1 MTLQEVLTL
10 LDAKQY
16 NLECPRCVKEI
27 NYAFVCDLMSD
38 ALMLLKEM
46 PSHIGAHGALV
57 TGLVTNQALRTAEIL
72 DLETIIFVRGKKPT
86 QSVIDLAD
94 EIGITLIG
102 TKLTMYRASGLL
114 FMNNVK
120 SYESVKEENSG
131 TIR

>member
-1 MTLQEVLTL
+1 MELSLVLEL
-10 LDAKQY
+10 LEAKQF
-16 NLECPRCVKEI
+16 NLECPQCVREI

-38 ALMLLKEM
+38 ALMLLKKM

-72 DLETIIFVRGKKPT
+72 DLETIIFVRGKTPT

-102 TKLTMYRASGLL
+102 TSLTMYKASGLL
-114 FMNNVK
+114 FQSGIK
-120 SYESVKEENSG
+120 SYESVLEEQ
-131 TIR
+131 

>member
-1 MTLQEVLTL
+1 MELNDVLEL
-10 LDAKQY
+10 LEAKQY

-38 ALMLLKEM
+38 ALMLLKKM

-72 DLETIIFVRGKKPT
+72 DLETIIFVRGKTPT
-86 QSVIDLAD
+86 QSVIDLD

-102 TKLTMYRASGLL
+102 TTLTMYRTSGLL
-114 FMNNVK
+114 FMNGVK
-120 SYESVKEENSG
+120 SYESVLEEQQ
-131 TIR
+131 

>member
-1 MTLQEVLTL
+1 MELNEVLGL
-10 LDAKQY
+10 LNARQF

-38 ALMLLKEM
+38 ALMLLKKM

-72 DLETIIFVRGKKPT
+72 DLETIIFVRGKTPT

-102 TKLTMYRASGLL
+102 TGLTMYKASGLL
-114 FMNNVK
+114 YTSGVK
-120 SYESVKEENSG
+120 SYESVLEEEA
-131 TIR
+131 

>member
-1 MTLQEVLTL
+1 MELNNVLEL
-10 LDAKQY
+10 LNAKQF

-38 ALMLLKEM
+38 ALMLLKKM

-72 DLETIIFVRGKKPT
+72 DLETIIFVRGKTPT

-102 TKLTMYRASGLL
+102 TQLTMYKTSGLL
-114 FMNNVK
+114 YMNDVK
-120 SYESVKEENSG
+120 SHESVLEES
-131 TIR
+131 

>member
-1 MTLQEVLTL
+1 MELNSVLEL
-10 LDAKQY
+10 LNAKQF

-38 ALMLLKEM
+38 ALMLLKKM

-72 DLETIIFVRGKKPT
+72 DLETIIFVRGKTPT

-102 TKLTMYRASGLL
+102 TQLTMYKTSGLL
-114 FMNNVK
+114 YMNDVK
-120 SYESVKEENSG
+120 SHESVLEES
-131 TIR
+131 

>member
-1 MTLQEVLTL
+1 MELNNVLTL
-10 LDAKQY
+10 LNAKQF

-38 ALMLLKEM
+38 ALMLLKKM

-72 DLETIIFVRGKKPT
+72 DLETIIFVRGKTPT

-102 TKLTMYRASGLL
+102 TGLTMYRASGLL
-114 FMNNVK
+114 FQEGVK
-120 SYESVKEENSG
+120 SYESVLEEN
-131 TIR
+131 

>member
-1 MTLQEVLTL
+1 MELNPL
-10 LDAKQY
+10 LELLNANQF
-16 NLECPRCVKEI
+16 NQECPRCVKEI

-38 ALMLLKEM
+38 ALMLLKKM

-72 DLETIIFVRGKKPT
+72 DLETIIFVRGKTPT

-94 EIGITLIG
+94 EIGITLVG

-114 FMNNVK
+114 FMNGVK
-120 SYESVKEENSG
+120 SYESVLEEE
-131 TIR
+131 

>member
-1 MTLQEVLTL
+1 MELNSVLEL
-10 LDAKQY
+10 INAKQF
-16 NLECPRCVKEI
+16 NLNCPRCVKEI

-38 ALMLLKEM
+38 ALMLLKKM

-72 DLETIIFVRGKKPT
+72 DLETIIFVRGKTPS

-102 TKLTMYRASGLL
+102 TALTMYKTSGLL
-114 FMNNVK
+114 YTNNVK
-120 SYESVKEENSG
+120 SYESVLEEN
-131 TIR
+131 

>member
-1 MTLQEVLTL
+1 MELQKVLEL
-10 LDAKQY
+10 IEAKQY

-38 ALMLLKEM
+38 ALMLLKKM

-72 DLETIIFVRGKKPT
+72 DLETIIFVRGKTPA

-102 TKLTMYRASGLL
+102 SSLTMYRASGLL
-114 FMNNVK
+114 FNGGVK
-120 SYESVKEENSG
+120 SYESVLEEEA
-131 TIR
+131 

>member
-1 MTLQEVLTL
+1 MTLEEVLKL
-10 LDAKQY
+10 LDAKHFNPQ
-16 NLECPRCVKEI
+16 CPRCVQVI

-38 ALMLLKEM
+38 ALMLLKKM

-72 DLETIIFVRGKKPT
+72 DLETIIFVRGKTPS

-102 TKLTMYRASGLL
+102 TGLTMYRTSGLL
-114 FMNNVK
+114 FQQGVK
-120 SYESVKEENSG
+120 SYESVLEENQ
-131 TIR
+131 

>member
-1 MTLQEVLTL
+1 MILSDVLEL

-72 DLETIIFVRGKKPT
+72 DLETIIFVRGKNPT
-86 QSVIDLAD
+86 QS
-94 EIGITLIG
+94 G
-102 TKLTMYRASGLL
+102 TGLTMYRASGLL
-114 FMNNVK
+114 FMNKVK

-131 TIR
+131 TLR

>member
-1 MTLQEVLTL
+1 MELNAVLDL
-10 LDAKQY
+10 LEAKQF

-38 ALMLLKEM
+38 ALMLLKKM

-72 DLETIIFVRGKKPT
+72 DLETIIFVRGKTPS

-102 TKLTMYRASGLL
+102 TSLTMYRTSGLL
-114 FMNNVK
+114 FMNHVK
-120 SYESVKEENSG
+120 SYESVLEEN
-131 TIR
+131 

>member
-1 MTLQEVLTL
+1 MELNAVLEL
-10 LDAKQY
+10 LNAKQF

-38 ALMLLKEM
+38 ALMLLKKM

-57 TGLVTNQALRTAEIL
+57 TVLVTNQALRTAEIL
-72 DLETIIFVRGKKPT
+72 DLETIIFVRGKTPS

-102 TKLTMYRASGLL
+102 TSLTMYRASGLL
-114 FMNNVK
+114 FMNHVK
-120 SYESVKEENSG
+120 SYESVLEEN
-131 TIR
+131 

>member
-1 MTLQEVLTL
+1 MELKNVLEL
-10 LDAKQY
+10 IDAKQF
-16 NLECPRCVKEI
+16 NQECPRCVKEI

-38 ALMLLKEM
+38 ALMLLKKM

-72 DLETIIFVRGKKPT
+72 DLETIIFVRGKTPS

-102 TKLTMYRASGLL
+102 TALTMYKTSGLL
-114 FMNNVK
+114 FMNKVK
-120 SYESVKEENSG
+120 SYESVLEEN
-131 TIR
+131 

>member
-1 MTLQEVLTL
+1 MELNNVVQL
-10 LDAKQY
+10 LNAKQF
-16 NLECPRCVKEI
+16 NSECPHCIKKI

-38 ALMLLKEM
+38 ALMLLKQM

-72 DLETIIFVRGKKPT
+72 DLETIIFVRGKTPT

-102 TKLTMYRASGLL
+102 TELTMYKTSGLL
-114 FMNNVK
+114 YENGVK
-120 SYESVKEENSG
+120 SYESVVEEN
-131 TIR
+131 

>member
-1 MTLQEVLTL
+1 MELNDVLSL
-10 LDAKQY
+10 LNAKQY

-38 ALMLLKEM
+38 ALMLLKKM

-72 DLETIIFVRGKKPT
+72 DLETIIFVRGKVPS

-102 TKLTMYRASGLL
+102 TELTMYRTSGLL
-114 FMNNVK
+114 FMSGVK
-120 SYESVKEENSG
+120 SYESVLEEL
-131 TIR
+131 

>member
-1 MTLQEVLTL
+1 MELTDVLEL
-10 LDAKQY
+10 INAKQF

-38 ALMLLKEM
+38 ALMLLKKM

-72 DLETIIFVRGKKPT
+72 DLETIIFVRGKTPS

-102 TKLTMYRASGLL
+102 TALTMYRTSGLL
-114 FMNNVK
+114 FMNKVK
-120 SYESVKEENSG
+120 SYESVLEEN
-131 TIR
+131 

>member
-1 MTLQEVLTL
+1 MELNEVLDL
-10 LDAKQY
+10 LEAKQF
-16 NLECPRCVKEI
+16 NLECPQCVKII

-38 ALMLLKEM
+38 ALMLLKQM

-72 DLETIIFVRGKKPT
+72 DLETVVFVRGKTPS

-102 TKLTMYRASGLL
+102 TKLTMYRTSGLL
-114 FMNNVK
+114 FMNGIK
-120 SYESVKEENSG
+120 SYESVLEEL
-131 TIR
+131 

>member
-1 MTLQEVLTL
+1 MELNNVITMLN
-10 LDAKQY
+10 AKQF
-16 NLECPRCVKEI
+16 NQECPSCVKEI

-38 ALMLLKEM
+38 ALMLLKQM

-72 DLETIIFVRGKKPT
+72 DLETIIFVRGKIPT

-102 TKLTMYRASGLL
+102 TDLTMYKTSGLL
-114 FMNNVK
+114 FTNDVK
-120 SYESVKEENSG
+120 SYESVMEENQ
-131 TIR
+131 

>member
-1 MTLQEVLTL
+1 MELNAVLEL
-10 LDAKQY
+10 LNAKQF

-38 ALMLLKEM
+38 ALMLLKKM

-72 DLETIIFVRGKKPT
+72 DLETIIFVRGKTPT

-102 TKLTMYRASGLL
+102 TQLTMYKTSGLL
-114 FMNNVK
+114 YMNNVK
-120 SYESVKEENSG
+120 SHESVLEES
-131 TIR
+131 

>member
-1 MTLQEVLTL
+1 MELKDVLEL
-10 LDAKQY
+10 ISAKQF
-16 NLECPRCVKEI
+16 NQECPRCIKEI

-38 ALMLLKEM
+38 ALMLLKKM

-72 DLETIIFVRGKKPT
+72 DLETIIFVRGKTPS

-102 TKLTMYRASGLL
+102 TSLTMYRTSGLL
-114 FMNNVK
+114 FMNHVK
-120 SYESVKEENSG
+120 SYESVLEEN
-131 TIR
+131 

>member
-1 MTLQEVLTL
+1 MELNGVLEL
-10 LDAKQY
+10 LNAKQF

-38 ALMLLKEM
+38 ALMLLKKM

-72 DLETIIFVRGKKPT
+72 DLETIIFVRGKTPT

-102 TKLTMYRASGLL
+102 TQLTMYKTSGLL
-114 FMNNVK
+114 YINNVK
-120 SYESVKEENSG
+120 SHESVLEES
-131 TIR
+131 

>member
-1 MTLQEVLTL
+1 MELKAVLEL
-10 LDAKQY
+10 INAKQF
-16 NLECPRCVKEI
+16 NQECPRCVREI

-38 ALMLLKEM
+38 ALMLLKKM

-72 DLETIIFVRGKKPT
+72 DLETIIFVRGKTPS
-86 QSVIDLAD
+86 QSVIELAD

-102 TKLTMYRASGLL
+102 TALTMYRTSGLL

-120 SYESVKEENSG
+120 SYESVLEEN
-131 TIR
+131 

>member
-1 MTLQEVLTL
+1 MEMASVLSL
-10 LDAKQY
+10 LEAKQF
-16 NLECPRCVKEI
+16 NLECPTCVKEI

-38 ALMLLKEM
+38 ALMLLKQM

-72 DLETIIFVRGKKPT
+72 DLETIIFVRGKTPS

-102 TKLTMYRASGLL
+102 TGLTMYRASGLL
-114 FMNNVK
+114 FMNGIK
-120 SYESVKEENSG
+120 SYESVLEEA
-131 TIR
+131 

>member
-1 MTLQEVLTL
+1 MELSQVLDL

-16 NLECPRCVKEI
+16 NLECPMCVKEI

-38 ALMLLKEM
+38 ALMLLKQM
-46 PSHIGAHGALV
+46 PSYIGAHGALV

-72 DLETIIFVRGKKPT
+72 DLETIIFVRGKVPS

-102 TKLTMYRASGLL
+102 TALTMYRTSGLL
-114 FMNNVK
+114 FMNDVK
-120 SYESVKEENSG
+120 SYESVLEEE
-131 TIR
+131 

>member
-1 MTLQEVLTL
+1 MELNSVLEL
-10 LDAKQY
+10 LNAKQY

-38 ALMLLKEM
+38 ALMLLKSM

-72 DLETIIFVRGKKPT
+72 DLETIIFVRGKTPT

-102 TKLTMYRASGLL
+102 TELTMYRTSGLL
-114 FMNNVK
+114 FVNDVK
-120 SYESVKEENSG
+120 SYESVLEES
-131 TIR
+131 

>member
-1 MTLQEVLTL
+1 MKLNAVLEL
-10 LDAKQY
+10 ISAKQF
-16 NLECPRCVKEI
+16 NKECPRCVKEI

-72 DLETIIFVRGKKPT
+72 DLETIIFVRGKTPS

-102 TKLTMYRASGLL
+102 TPLTMYRTSGLL

-120 SYESVKEENSG
+120 SYESVLEE
-131 TIR
+131 I

>member
-1 MTLQEVLTL
+1 MELNDVLEL
-10 LDAKQY
+10 ISAKQF
-16 NLECPRCVKEI
+16 NKECPRCVREI

-38 ALMLLKEM
+38 ALMLLKKM

-72 DLETIIFVRGKKPT
+72 DLETIIFVRGKTPS

-102 TKLTMYRASGLL
+102 TALTMYRTSGLL
-114 FMNNVK
+114 FMSNVK
-120 SYESVKEENSG
+120 SYESVLEEN
-131 TIR
+131 

>member
-1 MTLQEVLTL
+1 MELNEVLEL
-10 LDAKQY
+10 LDAKQF
-16 NLECPRCVKEI
+16 NLECPKCVKTI

-38 ALMLLKEM
+38 ALMLLKQM

-72 DLETIIFVRGKKPT
+72 DLETVIFVRGKTPS

-102 TKLTMYRASGLL
+102 TKLTMYRTSGLL
-114 FMNNVK
+114 FMNKIK
-120 SYESVKEENSG
+120 SYESVLEEL
-131 TIR
+131 

>member
-1 MTLQEVLTL
+1 MELTQVLDL
-10 LDAKQY
+10 LDASQF

-72 DLETIIFVRGKKPT
+72 DLETIIFVRGKTPT

-102 TKLTMYRASGLL
+102 TNLTMYKASGLL
-114 FMNNVK
+114 FMNGVK
-120 SYESVKEENSG
+120 SYESVLEDE
-131 TIR
+131 

>member
-1 MTLQEVLTL
+1 MELNSVIEL
-10 LDAKQY
+10 LNAKQF

-38 ALMLLKEM
+38 ALMLLKKM

-72 DLETIIFVRGKKPT
+72 DLETIIFVRGKNPT

-102 TKLTMYRASGLL
+102 TQLTMYKTSGLL
-114 FMNNVK
+114 YMNNVK
-120 SYESVKEENSG
+120 SHESVLEES
-131 TIR
+131 